1 MGIAKK
7 LNLNFSNIIFEVIE
21 TELVKDQKHLQKILN
36 FYKKQGFK
44 IALDDVGEGYSNLN
58 LLIDMKPD
66 IIKIDRNIISEI
78 DKSPM
83 KKSVYKALY
92 DIANSNGIKVLAE
105 GIERIEEFKTLK
117 SIGVDFVQ
125 GFYFGKPTP
134 V

>member
-1 MGIAKK
+1 
-7 LNLNFSNIIFEVIE
+7 
-21 TELVKDQKHLQKILN
+21 
-36 FYKKQGFK
+36 
-44 IALDDVGEGYSNLN
+44 
-58 LLIDMKPD
+58 
-66 IIKIDRNIISEI
+66 
-78 DKSPM
+78 M